1 MIQYVVE
8 IGRYYRSSYYGTQ
21 FYRLTIYFKENGD
34 FIINKNNK
42 LNVTAFLTVKQHL
55 LKNKFIVIIIRQL
68 SWPLDGLFCKIRRI
82 R

>member
-1 MIQYVVE
+1 MLWKQAVTIDQA
-8 IGRYYRSSYYGTQ
+8 ITGHSLKL